1 MEDQN
6 GSNAARREFLAKAG
20 KAAAVAPAVA
30 LLLSP
35 TVMPTAAQA
44 GYHRPKP
51 KDRKGPKPDPKPGH
65 KPGPKGRKH

>member
-1 MEDQN
+1 MQEPN
-6 GSNAARREFLAKAG
+6 VSNAARRAFLTKAG

-35 TVMPTAAQA
+35 SVIPTAAQA

-51 KDRKGPKPDPKPGH
+51 TPKPKPKPKPKPGH
-65 KPGPKGRKH
+65 H